1 MGASIAIA
9 DILREKEGD
18 LELTLLAGQKGL
30 ARQVTVSEINRPG
43 LALSGYLDYF
53 PSERIQILG
62 LGEHS
67 YLSTVPSARRLE
79 ILEKVFSYN
88 KNLPCIIMTR
98 RLNPHPEVLKV
109 ADKLKLPLLRSGLL
123 TAHLIGEL
131 TVYLEEKLA
140 PTTTVH
146 GVLMDVYGLGVLLV
160 GDSGIGKSE
169 CALELIKRGH
179 MLVADDVVEIKSRLG
194 GLLFGTGAELIRHHM
209 ELRGVGIID
218 VQKIFGVST
227 ILDRTR
233 IELVIRLEEWQ
244 QTVEYDRVGLSEQT
258 TSILGVRVPEIVMP
272 VRPGRNL
279 AVLVEVAT
287 LNQRLKYR
295 GQFTAQEFNKK
306 LIALMTKQAGG
317 KTPEKTKEPKSG
329 KKPAKG

>member
-1 MGASIAIA
+1 MV
-9 DILREKEGD
+9 
-18 LELTLLAGQKGL
+18 TLLVADLLKEKQTDLDLAVLAGGQG
-30 ARQVTVSEINRPG
+30 ARRELTVSEINRPG

-53 PSERIQILG
+53 PSERVQIMG

-67 YLSTVPSARRLE
+67 FLSTLSPSKRTE
-79 ILEKVFSYN
+79 VITKVLAYN
-88 KNLPCIIMTR
+88 KNLPCVVITR
-98 RLNPHPEVLKV
+98 GIKPHKELLQLANRLKV
-109 ADKLKLPLLRSGLL
+109 PIIRSGLT

-140 PTTTVH
+140 PTTTIH
-146 GVLMDVYGLGVLLV
+146 GVLMNVYGLGVLLV

-169 CALELIKRGH
+169 CALELLKRGH
-179 MLVADDVVEIKSRLG
+179 MLVADDVVEVKQRLG

-209 ELRGVGIID
+209 ELRGLGIID
-218 VQKIFGVST
+218 VQKVFGVSS

-233 IELVIRLEEWQ
+233 IELVIRLEEWK
-244 QTVEYDRVGLSEQT
+244 QTVEYDRVGLAEQT

-287 LNQRLKYR
+287 LNQRLKFR

-306 LIALMTKQAGG
+306 LIALMSKKADESRDRG
-317 KTPEKTKEPKSG
+317 K
-329 KKPAKG
+329 

>member
-1 MGASIAIA
+1 MATLLVS
-9 DILREKEGD
+9 DLLKEKQKD
-18 LELTLLAGQKGL
+18 LDLALLAGAKGV
-30 ARQVTVSEINRPG
+30 RREVTVSEINRPG

-53 PSERIQILG
+53 PSERVQILG

-67 YLSTVPSARRLE
+67 YLFTLTAARRHAVA
-79 ILEKVFSYN
+79 EKVFSY
-88 KNLPCIIMTR
+88 KNLPCIVVTR
-98 RLNPHPEVLKV
+98 GIKPHAEILQA
-109 ADKLKLPLLRSGLL
+109 ADKAKVPLIRSGLT

-140 PTTTVH
+140 PTTTIH
-146 GVLMDVYGLGVLLV
+146 GVLMNVYGLGVLLV

-179 MLVADDVVEIKSRLG
+179 MLVADDVVEVKQRLG
-194 GLLFGTGAELIRHHM
+194 GFLFGTGAELIRHHM

-218 VQKIFGVST
+218 VQKIFGVGSV
-227 ILDRTR
+227 LDRTR
-233 IELVIRLEEWQ
+233 IEMVIRLEEWK
-244 QTVEYDRVGLSEQT
+244 QTVEYDRVGLQEQA

-295 GQFTAQEFNKK
+295 GHFTAQDFNKR
-306 LIALMTKQAGG
+306 LIAMMAK
-317 KTPEKTKEPKSG
+317 KHNDTP
-329 KKPAKG
+329 KKAPRG

>member
-1 MGASIAIA
+1 MATLLVA
-9 DILREKEGD
+9 DLIQEKQKD
-18 LELTLLAGQKGL
+18 LDLSLLAGSKGL
-30 ARQVTVSEINRPG
+30 RREMTVSEINRPG
-43 LALSGYLDYF
+43 LALSGYTDYF
-53 PSERIQILG
+53 PSERVQILG

-67 YLSTVPSARRLE
+67 FMSTLSPAKRKEV
-79 ILEKVFSYN
+79 LEKVFSYN
-88 KNLPCIIMTR
+88 RNLPCVVVTR
-98 RLNPHPEVLKV
+98 GIKPHAEVLSAGNKIN
-109 ADKLKLPLLRSGLL
+109 LPIIRSGLT

-140 PTTTVH
+140 PTTTIH
-146 GVLMDVYGLGVLLV
+146 GVLMNVYGLGVLLV

-179 MLVADDVVEIKSRLG
+179 MLVADDVVEVKQRLG
-194 GLLFGTGAELIRHHM
+194 GILFGTGAELIRHHM

-218 VQKIFGVST
+218 VQKIFGMST

-233 IELVIRLEEWQ
+233 IELVIRLEEWK
-244 QTVEYDRVGLSEQT
+244 QTVEYDRVGLSDQA

-295 GQFTAQEFNKK
+295 GQFTAKDFNKK
-306 LIALMTKQAGG
+306 LIALMTKNAG
-317 KTPEKTKEPKSG
+317 KTA
-329 KKPAKG
+329 AKRKGSDAQA

>member
-1 MGASIAIA
+1 VATVLVA
-9 DILREKEGD
+9 DLLKEKQAD
-18 LELTLLAGQKGL
+18 LELTLLAGAKGL
-30 ARQVTVSEINRPG
+30 RRQITVSEINRPG
-43 LALSGYLDYF
+43 LALSGYRDYL
-53 PSERIQILG
+53 PSERVQILG

-67 YLSTVPSARRLE
+67 FMSTLSAGRRLE
-79 ILEKVFSYN
+79 ALKKVFAD
-88 KNLPCIIMTR
+88 KNLPCVVVTR
-98 RLNPHPEVLKV
+98 GIKPLPEVIR
-109 ADKLKLPLLRSGLL
+109 AAESIQLPVIRSGLT

-140 PTTTVH
+140 PTTTIH
-146 GVLMDVYGLGVLLV
+146 GVLMNVYGLGVLLV

-179 MLVADDVVEIKSRLG
+179 MLVADDVVEVKQRLG
-194 GLLFGTGAELIRHHM
+194 GILFGTGAELIRHHM

-233 IELVIRLEEWQ
+233 IELVIRLEDWKQ
-244 QTVEYDRVGLSEQT
+244 SVEYDRVGLSEQAR
-258 TSILGVRVPEIVMP
+258 SILGVRVPEIVMP

-279 AVLVEVAT
+279 AVLVEVAA
-287 LNQRLKYR
+287 LNQRLKYQ

-306 LIALMTKQAGG
+306 LIALMARRSGA
-317 KTPEKTKEPKSG
+317 PARRRAEKKS
-329 KKPAKG
+329 

>member
-1 MGASIAIA
+1 LVTLLVA
-9 DILREKEGD
+9 DLVNEKEKD
-18 LELTLLAGQKGL
+18 LELSLLAGSKGL
-30 ARQVTVSEINRPG
+30 RRQVTVSEINRPG

-53 PSERIQILG
+53 PAERVQIMG
-62 LGEHS
+62 LGEHT
-67 YLSTVPSARRLE
+67 YLSTMTPAKRTEVLQ
-79 ILEKVFSYN
+79 KVLN
-88 KNLPCIIMTR
+88 HRNIPCIVLTR
-98 RLNPHPEVLKV
+98 GIKPHTEVLRV
-109 ADKLKLPLLRSGLL
+109 AERAKIPVLRSGLV

-140 PTTTVH
+140 PTTTIH
-146 GVLMDVYGLGVLLV
+146 GVLMNVYGLGVLLV

-179 MLVADDVVEIKSRLG
+179 MLVADDVVEVKQRLG
-194 GLLFGTGAELIRHHM
+194 GILFGTGAELIRHHM

-233 IELVIRLEEWQ
+233 IELVIRLEEWK
-244 QTVEYDRVGLSEQT
+244 QTVEYDRVGLSDQA

-306 LIALMTKQAGG
+306 LIALMAKRPLTAASK
-317 KTPEKTKEPKSG
+317 PK
-329 KKPAKG
+329 KAKS